1 MKLPQ
6 LQRTSG
12 SGEARAGPHLW
23 RLLIGFRLDNLGI
36 ASKSPWAP
44 TNNFLWV
51 EPLESPRAANRFF
64 GFAMM
69 NGRFAFLRQVIQRPS
84 LPDRENTCELRTSQG
99 VKVSRCQEWR
109 MENGQCEVRK
119 EEGGARRI
127 KKRWI
132 RGVIEGGLKGS
143 PPASRQRNTTTRSP
157 LGHK

>member
-51 EPLESPRAANRFF
+51 EPLESP
-64 GFAMM
+64 
-69 NGRFAFLRQVIQRPS
+69 PC
-84 LPDRENTCELRTSQG
+84 CEPVFWFRDD
-99 VKVSRCQEWR
+99 EW
-109 MENGQCEVRK
+109 EICILEAGD
-119 EEGGARRI
+119 
-127 KKRWI
+127 
-132 RGVIEGGLKGS
+132 
-143 PPASRQRNTTTRSP
+143 PASISARP
-157 LGHK
+157 GKYM